1 MRTRVAAT
9 AVLIAG
15 LTLGTTGCTFLAPQ
29 ATQIKYNPSDGVS
42 TTVGDIKVRNAFA
55 ITADGTDAN
64 LVMVVL
70 NSGDTSQAVEF
81 QYGYTGASAGKA
93 KYELIVVP
101 PKGIIS
107 FGNGEGAQQLVLH
120 DIGAKPG
127 ALLPVFVQ
135 YGEETGAT
143 MMVPVLDASL
153 PSYRDLLPSPTPTP
167 TMTPTAVP
175 TPEATTPVSEGDG
188 G

>member
-15 LTLGTTGCTFLAPQ
+15 LMLGTTGCTFFAPQ

-42 TTVGDIKVRNAFA
+42 TTVGDIEVRNAFA
-55 ITADGTDAN
+55 VTADGTDAS

-70 NSGDTSQAVEF
+70 NSGNTGQVVRF
-81 QYGYTGASAGKA
+81 QYGYTGVAADEA
-93 KYELIVVP
+93 KDRLIIVP

-107 FGNGEGAQQLVLH
+107 FGNGEGAEQLVLP
-120 DIGAKPG
+120 DIGTAPG

-135 YGEETGAT
+135 YGDETGAT

-153 PSYRDLLPSPTPTP
+153 PGYGELLPSPTPTP
-167 TMTPTAVP
+167 TVTPTAVP
-175 TPEATTPVSEGDG
+175 TPEATVSDDG
-188 G
+188 E